1 MPFWQCIGGTTKPGL
16 SSVNLRYANQI
27 YELHSLSSRMCYP
40 SPVWPRPE
48 RPCPA
53 PSISDPARGSDTKNP
68 RSQNLET
75 LRLDGVRMYQL
86 SNLGM
91 RTHLG
96 MESWMNYNSRI
107 PKGLCCIQSPM
118 QKRRERMEKGNLQF
132 LTQLAACRFSSL
144 SDSAF
149 CLPIRIP
156 MHQQL
161 EQWQCIRVSISLAL
175 QNCSCGTVAAR
186 VGHWKSKLELTM
198 KWSEICMI
206 H

>member
-27 YELHSLSSRMCYP
+27 YESHSLSSRMCYP

-107 PKGLCCIQSPM
+107 QKDFAACSPPCKRDGKGW
-118 QKRRERMEKGNLQF
+118 KRATCSSSHNWPPAASALFQ
-132 LTQLAACRFSSL
+132 TQLFAY
-144 SDSAF
+144 
-149 CLPIRIP
+149 
-156 MHQQL
+156 
-161 EQWQCIRVSISLAL
+161 
-175 QNCSCGTVAAR
+175 
-186 VGHWKSKLELTM
+186 
-198 KWSEICMI
+198 
-206 H
+206 